1 MSNVLICS
9 DALLR
14 EVYFQIDAELPLKK
28 YMLKVFLQV
37 IVLKK
42 KKKNDAVPLPT
53 LLGITENFHL
63 YRVEECLYYFP
74 IPLVI

>member
-14 EVYFQIDAELPLKK
+14 EVYFQIDVELPLKK

-42 KKKNDAVPLPT
+42 KNDAVLLPT
-53 LLGITENFHL
+53 LLGITENFYL

-74 IPLVI
+74 ILLVI

>member
-37 IVLKK
+37 IVLRKK
-42 KKKNDAVPLPT
+42 KMT
-53 LLGITENFHL
+53 LCCCQLCSVLQKISTCI
-63 YRVEECLYYFP
+63 V
-74 IPLVI
+74 